1 MLPIFQYPDTLFPWH
16 PTPDL
21 WGTRTPNPTLR
32 PPKGLTLT
40 VTAGS
45 GRSSRAGPGSLHTGH
60 CLWSRSSSEDIFPLG
75 VSRLPRPPPQPAAA
89 AAAAKRLPLPCPL
102 TPAEAPA
109 PLCPPSSAQAL
120 ATTSPMPGN
129 PPFRQ
134 LAHSALA
141 SLSSFCSLFQSVF
154 LPVSLWSPI
163 FCLFLFP
170 CPSSCLSLS
179 FCSSDSVS

>member
-1 MLPIFQYPDTLFPWH
+1 MAPSPQPLGTSTPI
-16 PTPDL
+16 
-21 WGTRTPNPTLR
+21 
-32 PPKGLTLT
+32 PPQALEGLALT

-45 GRSSRAGPGSLHTGH
+45 ARSSQAGPGSLHTGH

-89 AAAAKRLPLPCPL
+89 AAAKCLPLPCPL

-109 PLCPPSSAQAL
+109 PLCPPSFAQAS

-141 SLSSFCSLFQSVF
+141 SPLRSVLFQSVF
-154 LPVSLWSPI
+154 LPVSLWTQFSVYFYFPVLLPVS
-163 FCLFLFP
+163 LFLF
-170 CPSSCLSLS
+170 
-179 FCSSDSVS
+179 F